1 MFSAQTHIT
10 SQKLAIQAGVDKNI
24 NNNLVLH
31 FIPVN
36 FVNGELGGMQVGAD
50 FQRDSFYISSITDLR
65 DFTVQIG
72 SNPANKQVSK
82 SIKMAFNGEEFM
94 FYPSYEREVTS
105 RLRMF
110 FQLHLKGDQPEFTG
124 QNQTSVKLSMGLA
137 YGYKLKLMDEL
148 KLELVSYI
156 NPSQSNFQIS
166 IITPKFKTTIPIFSR
181 SDMIR
186 YEIFKLGAFV
196 GIYLS
201 F

>member
-1 MFSAQTHIT
+1 
-10 SQKLAIQAGVDKNI
+10 
-24 NNNLVLH
+24 
-31 FIPVN
+31 
-36 FVNGELGGMQVGAD
+36 
-50 FQRDSFYISSITDLR
+50 
-65 DFTVQIG
+65 
-72 SNPANKQVSK
+72 
-82 SIKMAFNGEEFM
+82 
-94 FYPSYEREVTS
+94 
-105 RLRMF
+105 
-110 FQLHLKGDQPEFTG
+110 
-124 QNQTSVKLSMGLA
+124 MGLA